1 MNTDKTI
8 IPLAKVQARL
18 AAIVGRAFRRPASL
32 SPCHD
37 SIPTRTA

>member
-18 AAIVGRAFRRPASL
+18 AVIVGQHFVHPASAAL
-32 SPCHD
+32 L
-37 SIPTRTA
+37 R